1 MRARATRTAIVALG
15 AAVGIL
21 SLVASASASPP
32 AMSSSSVRMS
42 ALASPAPD
50 VSSNWAGY
58 VVTAA
63 SAPATTPAPTPSA
76 SFTDVTGSWVQTK
89 ATCDTGESTSSAFW
103 VGLGGVDE
111 TSQGLE
117 QLGTE
122 ADCTPGGKMSYS
134 AWYELLPANPVKLKL
149 KIRPGDK
156 VTAAVLSSGQQ
167 IVFSLKD
174 LTRHT
179 KFSKRIPFVD
189 PLDLGSAEWI
199 AEAPAACSAGGR
211 RCRVVPLTNFGTVI
225 FTGAAAIGSGH
236 PGTISDPTWSTAQVA
251 LVPDSMRAPSFGG
264 ASNTHGASP
273 SSLSPDGRSF
283 SVAWQRTPAATT
295 P

>member
-1 MRARATRTAIVALG
+1 MVALG
-15 AAVGIL
+15 SALGIL
-21 SLVASASASPP
+21 TLAASAAGSTP
-32 AMSSSSVRMS
+32 ASSSGALRMS
-42 ALASPAPD
+42 ALASPAAN

-58 VVTAA
+58 VVTAVPA
-63 SAPATTPAPTPSA
+63 TPAAPATGSP
-76 SFTDVTGSWVQTK
+76 FTDVTGSWAQTK
-89 ATCDTGESTSSAFW
+89 ATCDTGETTSSAFW
-103 VGLGGVDE
+103 VGLGGADE
-111 TSQGLE
+111 TAQGLE

-122 ADCTPGGKMSYS
+122 ADCTAAGKMSYS
-134 AWYELLPANPVKLKL
+134 AWYELLPADPVKLKM

-156 VTAAVLSSGQQ
+156 ITAAVLSVGQQ

-179 KFSKRIPFVD
+179 RFSKRVAFVD

-199 AEAPAACSAGGR
+199 AEAPAACTAGGR
-211 RCRVVPLTNFGTVI
+211 RCRIVPLTNFGTVT

-251 LVPDSMRAPSFGG
+251 LVPESMRAPSFGG

-283 SVAWQRTPAATT
+283 SVAWQRSPTATT

>member
-1 MRARATRTAIVALG
+1 MTRNVIVVVGAAAGVLAIVASTSG
-15 AAVGIL
+15 ATDATPSG
-21 SLVASASASPP
+21 SA
-32 AMSSSSVRMS
+32 RMS
-42 ALASPAPD
+42 TLASPAPGA
-50 VSSNWAGY
+50 SANWAGY
-58 VVTAA
+58 VVTGAQTTA
-63 SAPATTPAPTPSA
+63 SAAPAATET
-76 SFTDVTGSWVQTK
+76 FTDVTGSWVQTR
-89 ATCDTGESTSSAFW
+89 ATCDTGEATSSAFW
-103 VGLGGVDE
+103 VGLGGADE

-122 ADCTPGGKMSYS
+122 ADCTPAGKMTYS
-134 AWYELLPANPVKLKL
+134 AWYELLPADPVELKL

-156 VTAAVLSSGQQ
+156 VTAAVLSVGEQ

-179 KFSKRIPFVD
+179 RFSKRVPFVD

-211 RCRVVPLTNFGTVI
+211 RCRIVPLTNFGTVT

-236 PGTISDPTWSTAQVA
+236 PGTISDSTWSTSQVS
-251 LVPDSMRAPSFGG
+251 LVPESMRAPTFGG
-264 ASNTHGASP
+264 GSNTHGASP
-273 SSLSPDGRSF
+273 SSLSSDGRSF
-283 SVAWQRTPAATT
+283 TVAWQRSPAATT